1 MYKRILVPLDGSK
14 LAELALPYAEEL
26 AGVFNSEVVLIGI
39 SEPGESQYSHM
50 YQLYIEKIAEVV
62 GNRIKKVG
70 SRVIV
75 RPAVLDGRPAEGIID
90 YAEKNDVS
98 LIITASHGR
107 SGIMSWTL
115 GSVANKVLQRTGT
128 PILLIRAKASQLE
141 AGAQGLFNRILV
153 PLDGSDVGEVVLPH
167 VRQLTEKLESEVVLL
182 QVVAPGQHVHTVGG
196 LDYVRFAE
204 QQIESMKA
212 EAKEY
217 LDKVSKRLAGTKG
230 IVRSEVR
237 VGDTAH
243 EIIKFADEANIRLV
257 TISSHGRSGIRQWIS
272 GSVTHKILHAGNTP
286 LLLVKALGVKA

>member
-75 RPAVLDGRPAEGIID
+75 RPVVLDGRPAEGIID

-230 IVRSEVR
+230 IMRSEVR

>member
-1 MYKRILVPLDGSK
+1 MYERILVPLDGSK
-14 LAELALPYAEEL
+14 LAELALPCAEEL

-39 SEPGESQYSHM
+39 CEPEESPYSHM
-50 YQLYIEKIAEVV
+50 CQIYIEKIAEVV
-62 GNRIKKVG
+62 GNRIKKV
-70 SRVIV
+70 SSMVIV
-75 RPAVLDGRPAEGIID
+75 KPVALDGRPAEGIID
-90 YAEKNDVS
+90 YTEKNDVS
-98 LIITASHGR
+98 LIIMASHGR

-128 PILLIRAKASQLE
+128 PILLIRAKASHLE

-182 QVVAPGQHVHTVGG
+182 QVVAPGQHVHTIGG

-217 LDKVSKRLAGTKG
+217 LQKVSKRLAGTKG
-230 IVRSEVR
+230 MVRSEVR

>member
-1 MYKRILVPLDGSK
+1 MYERILVPLDGSK
-14 LAELALPYAEEL
+14 LAELALPCAEEL
-26 AGVFNSEVVLIGI
+26 AAVFNSEVVLIGI
-39 SEPGESQYSHM
+39 CEPEESQYSHM
-50 YQLYIEKIAEVV
+50 CQLYIEKIAEVV
-62 GNRIKKVG
+62 GNRIKKV
-70 SRVIV
+70 SSMVIV
-75 RPAVLDGRPAEGIID
+75 RPVILDGRPAEGIID

-98 LIITASHGR
+98 LIIMASHGR

-128 PILLIRAKASQLE
+128 PILLIRAKASHLE

-182 QVVAPGQHVHTVGG
+182 QVVAPGQHVHTIGG

-217 LDKVSKRLAGTKG
+217 LQKVSKRLAGTKG
-230 IVRSEVR
+230 MVRSEVR

>member
-14 LAELALPYAEEL
+14 LAELALPYVEEL

-39 SEPGESQYSHM
+39 FEPGESQYSHM
-50 YQLYIEKIAEVV
+50 YQLYIEKMAEAVR
-62 GNRIKKVG
+62 NRIKKVG

-75 RPAVLDGRPAEGIID
+75 RPVVLDGRPAEGIID

-98 LIITASHGR
+98 LIIMVSHGR

-167 VRQLTEKLESEVVLL
+167 VRQLTEKLESEVILL

-230 IVRSEVR
+230 IMRSEVR

-272 GSVTHKILHAGNTP
+272 GSITHKILHAGNTP
-286 LLLVKALGVKA
+286 ILLVKALGVKV

>member
-1 MYKRILVPLDGSK
+1 MYERILVPLDGSK
-14 LAELALPYAEEL
+14 LAELALPCAEEL

-39 SEPGESQYSHM
+39 CEPEESPYSHM
-50 YQLYIEKIAEVV
+50 CQLYIEKIAEVV
-62 GNRIKKVG
+62 GNRIKKV
-70 SRVIV
+70 SSMVIV
-75 RPAVLDGRPAEGIID
+75 RPVALDGRPAEGIID
-90 YAEKNDVS
+90 YTEKNNVS
-98 LIITASHGR
+98 LIIMASHGR

-128 PILLIRAKASQLE
+128 PILLIRAKASHLE

-182 QVVAPGQHVHTVGG
+182 QVVAPGQHVHTIGG

-217 LDKVSKRLAGTKG
+217 LQKVSKRLAGTKG
-230 IVRSEVR
+230 MVRSEVR

>member
-39 SEPGESQYSHM
+39 CEPGESQYSYM

-75 RPAVLDGRPAEGIID
+75 SSVALDDRPAEGIID

-98 LIITASHGR
+98 LIIMVSHGR

-230 IVRSEVR
+230 IMRSEVR

-272 GSVTHKILHAGNTP
+272 GSITHKILHAGNTP
-286 LLLVKALGVKA
+286 LLLVKVLGIKA

>member
-1 MYKRILVPLDGSK
+1 MYERILVPLDGSK
-14 LAELALPYAEEL
+14 LAELALPCAEEL

-39 SEPGESQYSHM
+39 CEPEESPYSHM
-50 YQLYIEKIAEVV
+50 CQLYIEKIAEVV
-62 GNRIKKVG
+62 GNRIKKV
-70 SRVIV
+70 SSTVIV
-75 RPAVLDGRPAEGIID
+75 KPVALDGRPAEGIID

-98 LIITASHGR
+98 LIIMASHGR

-128 PILLIRAKASQLE
+128 PILLIRAKASYLE

-182 QVVAPGQHVHTVGG
+182 QVVAPGQHVHTIGG

-230 IVRSEVR
+230 MVRSEVR
-237 VGDTAH
+237 VGDTTH

>member
-1 MYKRILVPLDGSK
+1 MYERILVPLDGSK
-14 LAELALPYAEEL
+14 LAELALPCAEEL

-39 SEPGESQYSHM
+39 CEPEESPYSHM
-50 YQLYIEKIAEVV
+50 CHLYIEKIAEVV
-62 GNRIKKVG
+62 GNRIKKV
-70 SRVIV
+70 SSTVIV
-75 RPAVLDGRPAEGIID
+75 KPVALDGRPAEGIID

-98 LIITASHGR
+98 LIIMASHGR

-128 PILLIRAKASQLE
+128 PILLIRAKASHLE

-167 VRQLTEKLESEVVLL
+167 VRQLTEKLESEVILL
-182 QVVAPGQHVHTVGG
+182 RVVAPGQHVHTIGG

-230 IVRSEVR
+230 MVRSEVR
-237 VGDTAH
+237 VGDTTH

>member
-26 AGVFNSEVVLIGI
+26 TGVFNSEVVLIGI

-50 YQLYIEKIAEVV
+50 YQLYIEKMAEAVR
-62 GNRIKKVG
+62 NRIKKV
-70 SRVIV
+70 SPMVIV
-75 RPAVLDGRPAEGIID
+75 RPVVLDGRPAEGIID

-98 LIITASHGR
+98 LIIMVSHGR

-115 GSVANKVLQRTGT
+115 GSVANKVLQRTGP

-167 VRQLTEKLESEVVLL
+167 VRQLTEKLESEVILL

-204 QQIESMKA
+204 QQIESMKV

-230 IVRSEVR
+230 IMRSEVR

-272 GSVTHKILHAGNTP
+272 GSITHKILHAGNTP
-286 LLLVKALGVKA
+286 LLLVKALGAKA

>member
-1 MYKRILVPLDGSK
+1 M
-14 LAELALPYAEEL
+14 
-26 AGVFNSEVVLIGI
+26 
-39 SEPGESQYSHM
+39 
-50 YQLYIEKIAEVV
+50 
-62 GNRIKKVG
+62 
-70 SRVIV
+70 VIV
-75 RPAVLDGRPAEGIID
+75 KPVALDGRPAEGIID

-98 LIITASHGR
+98 LMIMASHGR

-128 PILLIRAKASQLE
+128 PILLIRAKASHLE

-182 QVVAPGQHVHTVGG
+182 QVVAPGQHVHTIGG

-230 IVRSEVR
+230 MVRSEVR

-243 EIIKFADEANIRLV
+243 EIIKFADEANVRLV